1 MLFGYF
7 CSVKVIHGL
16 DKLRLPASVVT
27 SGTFDGV
34 HLGHKAILQTLKK
47 RSAEI
52 QTPSV
57 VITFHPHPRI
67 VLRKNPESLTLLNT
81 LEERIRLIGAEQV
94 DILCVAEFSEAFS
107 QLSYR
112 DYLNLLREKAGVR
125 HLVAGY
131 DHHFGHNREGGPE
144 KVQALC
150 RELGIGF
157 EEVPAIVVNGMQV
170 SSTKIRQALSEGRVS
185 EARAMLGYPYP
196 LGGTVVRGD
205 GLGRKLGFPTA
216 NILPH
221 DPLKLIP
228 AEGIYA
234 VEVSGPNFRGAGM
247 AYIGRR
253 PTLSHNHRQIE
264 VHIFNFNQD
273 LYQQSLTLHFLDFVR
288 HDRRFDSLDE
298 LAQALQH
305 DALTVKSLLG
315 A

>member
-1 MLFGYF
+1 M
-7 CSVKVIHGL
+7 KVIYGL
-16 DKLRLPASVVT
+16 DHLRLSASVVT

-34 HLGHKAILQTLKK
+34 HLGHKSILQTLT
-47 RSAEI
+47 RRASEI
-52 QTPSV
+52 NALSV

-67 VLRKNPESLTLLNT
+67 VLKKNPESLTLLNT
-81 LEERIRLIGAEQV
+81 LDERIRLIETTHIDV
-94 DILCVAEFSEAFS
+94 LCVAEFSEAFS
-107 QLSYR
+107 RLSYSE
-112 DYLNLLREKAGVR
+112 YLHLLRERTGLR

-157 EEVPAIVVNGMQV
+157 EEVPAVVVNGTQV
-170 SSTKIRQALSEGRVS
+170 SSTKIRQALTEGRVS

-196 LGGTVVRGD
+196 LGGKVVRGD
-205 GLGRKLGFPTA
+205 GLGRRLGFPTA
-216 NILPH
+216 NIVPD

-234 VEVSGPNFRGAGM
+234 VQVSGQGFQSTGM

-253 PTLSHNHRQIE
+253 PTLPNNQRQIE
-264 VHIFNFNQD
+264 VHIFDFNKD
-273 LYQQSLTLHFLDFVR
+273 LYEQSLTLHFLNFVR
-288 HDRRFDSLDE
+288 NDRKFSSLDE
-298 LAQALQH
+298 LARALQH
-305 DALTVKSLLG
+305 DALTVKALLG